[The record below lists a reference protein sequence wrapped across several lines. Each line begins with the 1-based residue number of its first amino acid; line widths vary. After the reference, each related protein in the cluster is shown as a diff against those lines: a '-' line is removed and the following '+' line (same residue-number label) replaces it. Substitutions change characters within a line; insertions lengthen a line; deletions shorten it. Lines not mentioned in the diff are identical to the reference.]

1 MFDGFKMRINIIK
14 LLLNNLFVIFSL
26 LSCAKQERISLNNDL
41 SLFAFII
48 ADNNLDDHAE
58 YIEKNLVKGLKG
70 CPVGTEL
77 FLYLDRYDEEPTL
90 RHIVLSESGKVKYKT
105 LLYYDEQYSTSPQ
118 VFKEVLSTM
127 INKSSGKRYGLIYWS
142 HGNGWLPG
150 LNPDMNSTTA
160 TRALGADGIY
170 SMNINDF
177 GNILLDTKTPCF
189 VVLDACYMG
198 AVEVAY
204 SLRNSSD
211 YLIASSAETL
221 GICFPYHLIL
231 PDLVKGN
238 RESLSRSLDTYLDF
252 CYSDYYGDGT
262 ISGIASL
269 VDCSQMDSLASAFRS
284 VIKQYPAAVNIDGIQ
299 TFELS
304 NPHQYYDLGDYVQSI
319 CGGTPEFDAFDHQ
332 LKRTVINKVC
342 TPSVYTE
349 SRGKEDM
356 LTIDRFSG
364 LSTYIIG
371 SSSYNDY
378 VYSMTE
384 WYIDCYGN

>member
-1 MFDGFKMRINIIK
+1 MSNIKFVVKRIVIGTA
-14 LLLNNLFVIFSL
+14 LLC
-26 LSCAKQERISLNNDL
+26 LSCSKPEKLSLNSGL
-41 SLFAFII
+41 SIFVFIV
-48 ADNNLDDHAE
+48 ADNDLDDHID
-58 YIEKNLVKGLKG
+58 YIEKDLVKGLKG
-70 CPVGTEL
+70 CPVGTEMFLYVDRQRDRPSLRHL
-77 FLYLDRYDEEPTL
+77 FLLK
-90 RHIVLSESGKVKYKT
+90 SGKVGVNT
-105 LLYYDEQYSTSPQ
+105 IAEYDEMCSTSPD
-118 VFKEVLSTM
+118 VFESVLKTM
-127 INKSSGKRYGLIYWS
+127 IDKASGIRSGIIYWS
-142 HGNGWLPG
+142 HGSGWLPG
-150 LNPDMNSTTA
+150 LCPNKQIKHNTK
-160 TRALGADGIY
+160 ALGLDEIY
-170 SMNINDF
+170 SMDVEDF
-177 GNILLDTKTPCF
+177 GTILLEAKKPTF
-189 VVLDACYMG
+189 IVLDACYMG